1 MEANLMKSF
10 LTKDQ
15 KKDLIN
21 KGWDLI
27 PTKSNCMWFGQDWDS
42 KQNALATI
50 NDVIDL
56 DGSDETNGY
65 NFLIIGYYG
74 KVILNL
80 EK

>member
-1 MEANLMKSF
+1 MKSF

-65 NFLIIGYYG
+65 NFLIIGYKKEQY
-74 KVILNL
+74 N
-80 EK
+80 ED